1 MIYDSDMILRILI
14 GLILTTA
21 FVGCSSPSHPTSSTP
36 RPGSPSDSDEA
47 QAQRLAQEIQRAPT
61 ARDEA
66 DALKHLQRW
75 AADHKMTYETRSVR
89 AGGVEVIEH
98 PTAAPFPVNTRVTIF
113 KGQEPVYTFT
123 FTPRDN
129 ANLVLIGASL

>member
-1 MIYDSDMILRILI
+1 MNYDLGMILRLLI
-14 GLILTTA
+14 GLILSTA
-21 FVGCSSPSHPTSSTP
+21 FVGCASPSHPSSSTP

-47 QAQRLAQEIQRAPT
+47 QAQRLAQAIERAPT

-66 DALKHLQRW
+66 DALKRFQRW

-89 AGGVEVIEH
+89 AGGVEVIDH
-98 PTAAPFPVNTRVTIF
+98 PTAAPFPVNTRVTVY

-129 ANLVLIGASL
+129 ATLVLIGSSL